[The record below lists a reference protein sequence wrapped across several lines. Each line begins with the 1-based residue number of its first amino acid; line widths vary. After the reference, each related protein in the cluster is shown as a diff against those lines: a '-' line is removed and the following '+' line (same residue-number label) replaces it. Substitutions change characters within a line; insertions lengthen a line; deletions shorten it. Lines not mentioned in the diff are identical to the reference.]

1 MTPHY
6 PDGGPSLTRV
16 PSVTRP
22 AVNPTDPAAPTID
35 LSHGLPTGEAK
46 TKAVRDMFD
55 TISPRYD
62 MVNRV
67 MTFRLDVSWRR
78 KTIEALGLPAGSRIL
93 DLAAG
98 TGDFCRD
105 LEAKGFVSIGMDL
118 SFGMLSH
125 ARTTS
130 PLVQCDALHLPVP
143 AASVDGVTCG
153 FALRNFT
160 DLSAFFDEVGRAV
173 RPGGRIAFLDAA
185 SPENPLLRFGHG
197 IYFGKIVPLIGGA
210 LSDRTAYAY
219 LPKSLA
225 YLPEPA
231 AMLDRLR
238 QAGFSGVQRRLLL
251 GGAAQL
257 IVGTKQA

>member
-1 MTPHY
+1 MTTSP
-6 PDGGPSLTRV
+6 
-16 PSVTRP
+16 P
-22 AVNPTDPAAPTID
+22 APPTID
-35 LSHGLPTGEAK
+35 LSDGLPTGDAK

-62 MVNRV
+62 LVNRV
-67 MTFRLDVSWRR
+67 MTFRLDVAWRR
-78 KTIEALGLPAGSRIL
+78 RTIDALGLPAGSRIL

-105 LEAKGFVSIGMDL
+105 LTARGFDAIGMDL

-143 AASVDGVTCG
+143 SGVVDGVTCG
-153 FALRNFT
+153 FALRNFS
-160 DLSAFFDEVGRAV
+160 DLGAFFDEVGRVV
-173 RPGGRIAFLDAA
+173 RPGGRIAFLDAS
-185 SPENPLLRFGHG
+185 SPENPVLRFGHG
-197 IYFGKIVPLIGGA
+197 IYFGRVVPLIGSA
-210 LSDRTAYAY
+210 LSDSTASRY

-231 AMLDRLR
+231 VMLDRLR
-238 QAGFSGVQRRLLL
+238 AAGFSGVQRRLLL